1 MRKKKHYSNFTTS
14 IDQGVSDELMEQIS
28 RYVPFETPSSVLRVS
43 IFIILAIGLDT
54 LVKKGVFDDKSDAAI
69 LDIAKTLRGEI
80 Q

>member
-1 MRKKKHYSNFTTS
+1 MRRKKHYSNFTTS
-14 IDQGVSDELMEQIS
+14 LEQGVADALMDQIS
-28 RYVPFETPSSVLRVS
+28 HYTPFETTSSVLRVS